1 MILNNLILKY
11 APSWKIAVVESDQMF
26 DFDGE
31 SWYQSVRKAD
41 TSRSIMIN
49 AMNDWTHWLSE
60 FNDRHGPEKI
70 KNNAGSLKQS

>member
-1 MILNNLILKY
+1 
-11 APSWKIAVVESDQMF
+11 MF

-41 TSRSIMIN
+41 PSRSIMIN
-49 AMNDWTHWLSE
+49 AMNDWTHRLSE

>member
-60 FNDRHGPEKI
+60 FNDRHGSEKI
-70 KNNAGSLKQS
+70 KNNAGSLKHS